1 MDRSPILLL
10 LVIVIG
16 LSVSILAYSMT
27 RGTVSMS
34 ERIFNNS
41 DSINPIKKGIIPGY
55 FSINRLRYYDRGFAL
70 AEELNQTKA
79 IDRCSINISKETLI
93 IELLLT
99 DDRYPE
105 NCIMIIDSKKSHIQ
119 INPIKITKGL
129 NNINASKSIQI
140 YTIVA
145 QDIKINE
152 THKVSLCCEE
162 ICHEDV
168 IRPIC

>member
-10 LVIVIG
+10 LIIIIG
-16 LSVSILAYSMT
+16 LSISILAYSAT
-27 RGTVSMS
+27 KGTVSMT

-41 DSINPIKKGIIPGY
+41 DSINPLKRNVVPGY
-55 FSINRLRYYDRGFAL
+55 FSINKLRYYDRGFAL
-70 AEELNQTKA
+70 AEQLNQTKA

-93 IELLLT
+93 IELLISEGK
-99 DDRYPE
+99 YPE
-105 NCIMIIDSKKSHIQ
+105 NCIMTIDKKISHIQ
-119 INPIKITKGL
+119 IDPIKISTRQ
-129 NNINASKSIQI
+129 NTTESIRF

-152 THKVSLCCEE
+152 THKVSICCEN

-168 IRPIC
+168 IDPIC